1 MNPRIL
7 FYSIVVALAGF
18 LFGFDTA
25 VISGAEQAIQQ
36 LWNLNVFQH
45 GLSVSIA
52 LIGTVIGALL
62 GGIPT
67 DKIGRKN
74 TLFWIAVLYLISA
87 LGSAI
92 ATDWYLFLFFR
103 LVGGLGVGASSV
115 AAPLYIAEIAP
126 AERRGR
132 LVALFQSNIVLGIVL
147 AYVSNYLLADTGMFA
162 WRWMLG
168 VEVFPALL
176 FLVLVIFIP
185 KSPRWL
191 VVRKGDLNQARS
203 VLRSLYPGQVEAMIQ
218 EIQWQQQVQPL
229 KRERLWHSQYR
240 LPVLL
245 VVLFA
250 MFNQLSGIN
259 AIIYY
264 APRVLE
270 MAGLGQRAA
279 LLSTVGLGLVNLA
292 FTLLALYCIDKLGR
306 RTLMLIG
313 SAGLVVSLAL
323 VSRAF
328 FLGDFSGY
336 AVMLYLVL
344 FIAFFAFSQGAVI
357 WVFFAEI
364 FPTPVRAS
372 GQALGSFIHW
382 IMAALVAFAFPAL
395 TQIAGTGT
403 TFLLFAGAMMLQ
415 LIFVWKMMPETA
427 GKSLERIEIRES
439 ELPAALAPLK

>member
-1 MNPRIL
+1 MNGRIL

-126 AERRGR
+126 AQRRGR

-147 AYVSNYLLADTGMFA
+147 AYISNYLLADTGMFA

-203 VLRSLYPGQVEAMIQ
+203 VLRSLYPGQVEAMMS
-218 EIQWQQQVQPL
+218 EIQRQQAVPL

-250 MFNQLSGIN
+250 VFNQMSGIN

-270 MAGLGQRAA
+270 MTGLGPRAA
-279 LLSTVGLGLVNLA
+279 LLSTVGLGLVNFA

-313 SAGLVVSLAL
+313 SAGLVVSLVL

-328 FLGDFSGY
+328 YMGDFSGY
-336 AVMLYLVL
+336 AVMLYLVM

-364 FPTPVRAS
+364 FPTSVRAS
-372 GQALGSFIHW
+372 GQALGSFMHW

-395 TQIAGTGT
+395 TQIFGAGT
-403 TFLLFAGAMMLQ
+403 TFLLFAGAMVLQ
-415 LIFVWKMMPETA
+415 FLFVWKMMPETA
-427 GKSLERIEIRES
+427 GKSLERIELHEP
-439 ELPAALAPLK
+439 ELPAALASLK